1 MTNRRPSER
10 QSSILNKIRFFSC
23 FLKKSGDFDVH
34 MYKDYLKIF
43 DNQFA
48 TGSSKTVF
56 MVTVINRFYTK
67 NDIDYHIK
75 MMNCKVNYRSY
86 PRRDGAH

>member
-1 MTNRRPSER
+1 
-10 QSSILNKIRFFSC
+10 
-23 FLKKSGDFDVH
+23 

-48 TGSSKTVF
+48 TGSGKTVV

-75 MMNCKVNYRSY
+75 MMNCKVNYGRY